1 MGYSGDFTYFAPYYA
16 WYVQDD
22 FKVSRK
28 LTLNIGL
35 RYDLPVPKEER
46 NHHNSN
52 FCPTCANPGAGGLP
66 GAMEFIGIGPA
77 SGVSHWGEAKM
88 NAWGPRLGLAYQLD
102 GKTVIRAGGSFYYQP
117 TREDGNADRGTQGF
131 GGWFF
136 SPKAR
141 RFVNRPT
148 TL

>member
-1 MGYSGDFTYFAPYYA
+1 MLFSPVATSNPGVSGTSGSDWASFLLGLSSYGQMAYSGDFTYYAPYYA

-46 NHHNSN
+46 SHKNSN
-52 FCPTCANPGAGGLP
+52 FCPTCPNPGAGGIP

-77 SGVSHWGEAKM
+77 AGINHWG
-88 NAWGPRLGLAYQLD
+88 L
-102 GKTVIRAGGSFYYQP
+102 
-117 TREDGNADRGTQGF
+117 
-131 GGWFF
+131 
-136 SPKAR
+136 
-141 RFVNRPT
+141 
-148 TL
+148 